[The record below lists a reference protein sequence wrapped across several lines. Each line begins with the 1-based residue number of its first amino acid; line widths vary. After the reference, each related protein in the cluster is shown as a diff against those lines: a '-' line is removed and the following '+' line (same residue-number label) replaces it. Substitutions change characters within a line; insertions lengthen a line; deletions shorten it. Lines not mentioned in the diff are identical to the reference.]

1 MSPEERIAWQ
11 ALATKCREKIELLVE
26 SGELPPATLAKFAEL
41 ALDRA
46 YGKAIQAV
54 ELGGADGG
62 AIGFRFVDPPVRSPE

>member
-1 MSPEERIAWQ
+1 MTLI
-11 ALATKCREKIELLVE
+11 KI
-26 SGELPPATLAKFAEL
+26 TEL
-41 ALDRA
+41 AADRG